1 MSLLSVL
8 TAPPLA
14 VPTPVRIRFERVAIL
29 TVIGVAMVA
38 ITAQLVAGF
47 ALLNWGGTDWG
58 GDLRD
63 YLDATRSWLQ
73 GDGFYLPR
81 QLHGPYAT
89 QLGDVLYPPT
99 ALFVLIPFLVLPA
112 PVWWVLAVGLPAFL
126 IWSWRPRP
134 WAVALILVC
143 LAFPNMAI
151 VYFRGAPVIVIT
163 AVIAAAL
170 RWKWPGALLLLKP
183 SILPFALIGIRTRGW
198 WLTAGLL
205 VVLTLPVLPLVP
217 AWVQAT
223 MDSRGNGGWLYSL
236 KDLPLMMVPVVAY
249 LGRTR
254 DPESWLV
261 PDIRQRLTRRQ
272 PVAALTP

>member
-1 MSLLSVL
+1 MG
-8 TAPPLA
+8 
-14 VPTPVRIRFERVAIL
+14 VAI
-29 TVIGVAMVA
+29 VA
-38 ITAQLVAGF
+38 ITAQLVVGF
-47 ALLNWGGTDWG
+47 ALLNWGSSDWG
-58 GDLRD
+58 GDLRG
-63 YLDATRSWLQ
+63 YLDATRSWLH

-81 QLHGPYAT
+81 QLHGPYT
-89 QLGDVLYPPT
+89 TELGDVLYPPT

-112 PVWWVLAVGLPAFL
+112 PLWWVLAVGLPASL

-170 RWKWPGALLLLKP
+170 RWKWPGALILLKP

-205 VVLTLPVLPLVP
+205 VVLTLPVLSLIPVW
-217 AWVQAT
+217 AQAT

-236 KDLPLMMVPVVAY
+236 KDLPLMMLPVFAY

-254 DPESWLV
+254 DPESSLLRDV
-261 PDIRQRLTRRQ
+261 RQRLTRRQ
-272 PVAALTP
+272 EVAPPATS

>member
-1 MSLLSVL
+1 LSVL
-8 TAPPLA
+8 TAPPIV
-14 VPTPVRIRFERVAIL
+14 VPRPARIRLERVAIF
-29 TVIGVAMVA
+29 TVMGLAIVA

-58 GDLRD
+58 GDFRG
-63 YLDATRSWLQ
+63 YLDATRSWLN
-73 GDGFYLPR
+73 GDGFYHPR
-81 QLHGPYAT
+81 QLHGPYT
-89 QLGDVLYPPT
+89 TELGDVLYPPT

-112 PVWWVLAVGLPAFL
+112 PIWWVIAIGLPVYL

-134 WAVALILVC
+134 WAIALILVC

-205 VVLTLPVLPLVP
+205 AVLTLPLLSLVP
-217 AWVQAT
+217 DWIHAVR
-223 MDSRGNGGWLYSL
+223 DSRGNGGWLYSL
-236 KDLPLMMVPVVAY
+236 KDLPLMMVPVFAW

-254 DPESWLV
+254 DPETSLLR
-261 PDIRQRLTRRQ
+261 DLRRGRIRR
-272 PVAALTP
+272 PGVARAATS